1 MMAISGANNEGKR
14 PMGQGKRRKRILQ
27 AISAGALMP
36 LLSFCSTGDIAT
48 PAAVAT
54 QRAPAAGVV
63 SGPAVIYINE
73 VLAHTDEPQ
82 VDTLELYNPG
92 EAAVNLVGWCV
103 SDDKDDV
110 RKYCMPAPSGSAQ
123 QPVIAAG
130 GYFLLTSAD
139 LGFAFSEF
147 GEDVILS
154 APGSSG
160 LQTIDRAQF
169 GVSPNGVSLGRYV
182 TSSGKVD
189 FPLQRKLTLGAPNA
203 GPLVPPVVI
212 SEIAYHPSQ
221 GPEYLVLS
229 NSSDQVV
236 PLYDPAV
243 PANSWQVT
251 GIGDN
256 GGPFVLPQQTSLQP
270 HESVVLTA
278 DPAAFTATY
287 PVLQQRIFGPF
298 MGKLNNDGERIV
310 LQAPQPPEINGD
322 VAYADMD
329 VVDYGA
335 AAPWPPVD
343 NTGQA
348 LVRRDLRQYGNDPAN
363 WRAAPS
369 GLRALSLLVLPL
381 IRR

>member
-1 MMAISGANNEGKR
+1 MR
-14 PMGQGKRRKRILQ
+14 QGIRQQRVLQ
-27 AISAGALMP
+27 ALAAGAIMP
-36 LLSFCSTGDIAT
+36 LLSFCSSGDMA
-48 PAAVAT
+48 PPKAVAT
-54 QRAPAAGVV
+54 PYAAAPIVT
-63 SGPAVIYINE
+63 GPAEIYINE

-92 EAAVNLVGWCV
+92 TSGVNLTGWCI

-110 RKYCMPAPSGSAQ
+110 RKYCIPTPSGNAQ

-147 GEDVILS
+147 GEEVILS
-154 APGSSG
+154 APDSG
-160 LQTIDRAQF
+160 GLTLIDSVKF

-182 TSSGKVD
+182 TSTGKAD
-189 FPLQRKLTLGAPNA
+189 FPLQSKLTLGASNA

-212 SEIAYHPSQ
+212 SEIAYHPAPGR
-221 GPEYLVLS
+221 GPEYLVLT
-229 NSSDQVV
+229 NSSDQIV
-236 PLYDPAV
+236 PMYDPAV

-256 GGPFVLPQQTSLQP
+256 GGPFVLPPQTSLQP

-278 DPAAFTATY
+278 DPAAFHATY
-287 PVLQQRIFGPF
+287 PALQQRVFGPF
-298 MGKLNNDGERIV
+298 SGKLDNDGERIV
-310 LQAPQPPEINGD
+310 LQAPQPPELNGD

-329 VVDYGA
+329 VVDYGPS
-335 AAPWPPVD
+335 APWPPIGD
-343 NTGQA
+343 SGQA
-348 LVRRDLRQYGNDPAN
+348 LVRRNLRQYGNDPAN

-381 IRR
+381 IMR

>member
-1 MMAISGANNEGKR
+1 MRHGI
-14 PMGQGKRRKRILQ
+14 RRKRVWQSL
-27 AISAGALMP
+27 AAGAVMP
-36 LLSFCSTGDIAT
+36 LLSFCSTGDIAAPTAAAT
-48 PAAVAT
+48 PLAQTAT
-54 QRAPAAGVV
+54 AIT
-63 SGPAVIYINE
+63 GPATLYINE

-82 VDTLELYNPG
+82 IDTLELYNPG
-92 EAAVNLVGWCV
+92 TNAVDLRGWCV

-110 RKYCMPAPSGSAQ
+110 RKYCIPAPTGSN
-123 QPVIAAG
+123 PPPLIGAG
-130 GYFLLTSAD
+130 GYFLLTSTE

-160 LQTIDRAQF
+160 METIDRAQF

-182 TSSGKVD
+182 TSTGTVD
-189 FPLQRKLTLGAPNA
+189 FPLQSKLTLGGPNA

-212 SEIAYHPSQ
+212 SEITYHPTQ
-221 GPEYLVLS
+221 GPEYLVLT

-236 PLYDPAV
+236 ALYDPAV
-243 PANSWQVT
+243 PTNSWQVT

-256 GGPFVLPQQTSLQP
+256 GGPFVLPPQTSLQP

-278 DPAAFTATY
+278 DPAAFAAAY
-287 PVLQQRIFGPF
+287 PALQPRVFGPF
-298 MGKLNNDGERIV
+298 QGKLNNDGERVV
-310 LQAPQPPEINGD
+310 LQAPQPPEAGGR

-335 AAPWPPVD
+335 APPWPSID
-343 NTGQA
+343 GSGQA

-369 GLRALSLLVLPL
+369 GLRALSVLVLPL

>member
-1 MMAISGANNEGKR
+1 MRQGTKQKR
-14 PMGQGKRRKRILQ
+14 VLQ
-27 AISAGALMP
+27 AVAAGAIMP
-36 LLSFCSTGDIAT
+36 LLSFCSSGDIAAPT
-48 PAAVAT
+48 AVAT
-54 QRAPAAGVV
+54 PHASAAPVV
-63 SGPAVIYINE
+63 MGPAEIYINE
-73 VLAHTDEPQ
+73 ILAHTDEPQ

-92 EAAVNLVGWCV
+92 TSDVNLTGWCI
-103 SDDKDDV
+103 SDDKGDV
-110 RKYCMPAPSGSAQ
+110 RKYCVPTPVGNAP
-123 QPVIAAG
+123 QPVIGAN

-147 GEDVILS
+147 GEEVILS
-154 APGSSG
+154 APDTDG
-160 LQTIDRAQF
+160 LILVDRVKF

-182 TSSGKVD
+182 ISTGVAD
-189 FPLQRKLTLGAPNA
+189 FPLQSMLTLGAPNA

-212 SEIAYHPSQ
+212 SEIAYHPSI
-221 GPEYLVLS
+221 GPEYLVLTNTS
-229 NSSDQVV
+229 EQVV
-236 PLYDPAV
+236 LLFDPAV
-243 PANSWQVT
+243 PINSWQVT

-270 HESVVLTA
+270 HESIVLTA
-278 DPAAFTATY
+278 DPAAFAATY
-287 PVLQQRIFGPF
+287 PSLQKRVFGPF
-298 MGKLNNDGERIV
+298 QGKLNNDGERIV

-335 AAPWPPVD
+335 SAPWPPID
-343 NTGQA
+343 NSGQA

-381 IRR
+381 IQR

>member
-1 MMAISGANNEGKR
+1 M
-14 PMGQGKRRKRILQ
+14 
-27 AISAGALMP
+27 
-36 LLSFCSTGDIAT
+36 
-48 PAAVAT
+48 
-54 QRAPAAGVV
+54 
-63 SGPAVIYINE
+63 
-73 VLAHTDEPQ
+73 
-82 VDTLELYNPG
+82 
-92 EAAVNLVGWCV
+92 
-103 SDDKDDV
+103 
-110 RKYCMPAPSGSAQ
+110 
-123 QPVIAAG
+123 
-130 GYFLLTSAD
+130 
-139 LGFAFSEF
+139 
-147 GEDVILS
+147 
-154 APGSSG
+154 
-160 LQTIDRAQF
+160 
-169 GVSPNGVSLGRYV
+169 
-182 TSSGKVD
+182 
-189 FPLQRKLTLGAPNA
+189 
-203 GPLVPPVVI
+203 VI

-287 PVLQQRIFGPF
+287 PVLKQRIFGPF

-335 AAPWPPVD
+335 AAPWPPSTIQARHLCAATCD
-343 NTGQA
+343 NMATILLTGEP
-348 LVRRDLRQYGNDPAN
+348 LPADCA
-363 WRAAPS
+363 RCY
-369 GLRALSLLVLPL
+369 SLCCH
-381 IRR
+381 